1 MDRRTVLFLL
11 ILLILL
17 VLIYCIFQRDPLIE
31 HWGWLRRVTRRF
43 VPTPKKIFNRIK
55 NAPKAAL
62 NIVKNPRRSIKKA
75 ASSIK
80 KKGSSTFGK
89 IASLAK
95 KITGL
100 AKKVKNLDKVFI
112 GIKNKVYA
120 VGDVFKSVFGVTK
133 EGFDLLRGA
142 IVMLIE
148 VAQILYLVVDKLKK
162 CNKGMAE
169 VAAQYKRELDIIVRE
184 LNNIQNRVY
193 KCITFQY
200 GFGVEHYNKCIKSLF
215 DFRIDIMKYTKKID
229 ILLKNPKLF
238 AQSGRTRY
246 GQTNAYCRNIRGRKN
261 FRYSKSC
268 NQCFNNAGLIAK
280 GNRQLLGVVK
290 LMNDSEDLFRQLGNL
305 KRSMNRLF

>member
-1 MDRRTVLFLL
+1 MDRRLILFLL
-11 ILLILL
+11 IFL
-17 VLIYCIFQRDPLIE
+17 VLIYCIFQRDPLVE
-31 HWGWLRRVTRRF
+31 HWGWIRRY
-43 VPTPKKIFNRIK
+43 TPRKIYNSIKKS
-55 NAPKAAL
+55 PKAAL

-89 IASLAK
+89 IASLGK
-95 KITGL
+95 KIAGL
-100 AKKVKNLDKVFI
+100 AKKVKDLDKVFI

-184 LNNIQNRVY
+184 LNDIQNRVY

-246 GQTNAYCRNIRGRKN
+246 GQTEAYCRNIRGRKN

-290 LMNDSEDLFRQLGNL
+290 LMNDSGDLFRQLGNL

>member
-1 MDRRTVLFLL
+1 MDRRQIVFLL
-11 ILLILL
+11 IFLLLIF
-17 VLIYCIFQRDPLIE
+17 CIFQRDPLIE
-31 HWGWLRRVTRRF
+31 HWGWFRRRVRKF
-43 VPTPKKIFNRIK
+43 TPRKIYRRIK
-55 NAPKAAL
+55 KAPRAAL

-89 IASLAK
+89 IASLGK

-100 AKKVKNLDKVFI
+100 AKKVKNLDRVFV

-162 CNKGMAE
+162 CNKGMSE

-200 GFGVEHYNKCIKSLF
+200 GFSVEHYNKCIKSLF

-238 AQSGRTRY
+238 AQSARTRH
-246 GQTNAYCRNIRGRKN
+246 GQTKAYCRNIRGRKN

-268 NQCFNNAGLIAK
+268 NQCFNNTGLIAK

-290 LMNDSEDLFRQLGNL
+290 LMNDSGDLFRQLGKL